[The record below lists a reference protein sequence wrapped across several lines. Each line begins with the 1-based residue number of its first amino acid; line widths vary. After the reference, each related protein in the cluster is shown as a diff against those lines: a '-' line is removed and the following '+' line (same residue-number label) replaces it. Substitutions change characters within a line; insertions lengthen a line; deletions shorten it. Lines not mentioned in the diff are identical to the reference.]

1 MTTSTTSDRPTPTAD
16 TAAELRAT
24 VDHMYRAWDRND
36 AAAYAA
42 FFTDDS
48 DYVAFD
54 GTRLRGRAANEALH
68 ARLFAGV
75 LRGTRIVGEVDD
87 IRVLTPD
94 VALLHTHGAVLFPW
108 QDRAPR
114 SRASIQT
121 MVAVRTQDGWRFS
134 AFHNTRV
141 RPIPQDG
148 WWVRAFAWFVRM
160 RTAAAQ
166 ASAPASV

>member
-1 MTTSTTSDRPTPTAD
+1 MTTTTTTPTPDQD
-16 TAAELRAT
+16 THAELRAL
-24 VDHMYRAWDRND
+24 VDAMYRAWDRND

-48 DYVAFD
+48 DYIAFD

-68 ARLFAGV
+68 AKLFAGV
-75 LRGTRIVGEVDD
+75 LRGTRISGEVDD
-87 IRVLTPD
+87 IRLLGEG
-94 VALLHTHGAVLFPW
+94 VALVHTHGAVLFPW
-108 QDRAPR
+108 QEQTPR

-121 MVAVRTQDGWRFS
+121 MVAVRTPEGWRFS

-141 RPIPQDG
+141 RPLPQDG
-148 WWVRAFAWFVRM
+148 WFVRAFAWFVRM

>member
-1 MTTSTTSDRPTPTAD
+1 MTHEQDTT
-16 TAAELRAT
+16 ELRAL
-24 VDHMYRAWDRND
+24 VDQMYRAWDRND

-42 FFTDDS
+42 FFTEDS

-68 ARLFAGV
+68 AKQFAGV
-75 LRGTRIVGEVDD
+75 LRGTRIAGEVDD
-87 IRVLTPD
+87 IRFLGDD
-94 VALLHTHGAVLFPW
+94 VAVLHTHGAVLFPW
-108 QDRAPR
+108 QQATPR
-114 SRASIQT
+114 TRASIQT
-121 MVAVRTQDGWRFS
+121 MVATRTADGWRFS

-148 WWVRAFAWFVRM
+148 WFVRAFAWFVRM

-166 ASAPASV
+166 ASPSAAG